1 MDTEYVGIGYW
12 ILGIGDWG
20 LDMMVH
26 RLGSLLPIFLG
37 VTVTEPTNGLLWNVL
52 RFAQLPGEEHGAGHV
67 LDHHRGL
74 DRGSGVR
81 PDGEHAVLFQQDG
94 RRIPDA
100 LHYLAAYLLSPD
112 GREAATQIKMSTTP
126 AERRAGKPSPYAV
139 AATADVT
146 ASYCGFNAG

>member
-1 MDTEYVGIGYW
+1 
-12 ILGIGDWG
+12 
-20 LDMMVH
+20 MMVH
-26 RLGSLLPIFLG
+26 RLGSLLPIYLG

-112 GREAATQIKMSTTP
+112 GREAATGDRSAKLVGDGCQTDGDGLAHGGEGGGVRGMGVHDAAHIGPM
-126 AERRAGKPSPYAV
+126 AV
-139 AATADVT
+139 DVEM
-146 ASYCGFNAG
+146 